1 MPSPH
6 GQLPTLS
13 GFPFAGMSRRGQ
25 ESAPFELL
33 IAIIVMTFV
42 IVIGFNALDL
52 LNQRTCEGTLNQ
64 NMEEIKT
71 AIELVAKNKSKANID
86 FGLPNCY
93 SDKEAKLRII
103 ERQESAYCSAHCGGS
118 LEQCTVLQFSSY
130 TPSYTQTKCLGI
142 SLGTSFPTGL
152 PCDARALDPPDRYEI
167 ADLKNENVGVQPG
180 TYTLIKQ
187 SDLLSG
193 SPQICAYRRK

>member
-1 MPSPH
+1 M
-6 GQLPTLS
+6 
-13 GFPFAGMSRRGQ
+13 GFRFSARGQ

-33 IAIIVMTFV
+33 IAIIVMSFV

-52 LNQRTCEGTLNQ
+52 LNNRTCEGTLNQ

-93 SDKEAKLRII
+93 NDKESKLRII
-103 ERQESAYCSAHCGGS
+103 ERQESSYCSAHCGGS
-118 LEQCTVLQFSSY
+118 LDQCTVLQFSSY
-130 TPSYTQTKCLGI
+130 DPSYTETKCLSI
-142 SLGTSFPTGL
+142 SLGTSFPVENP
-152 PCDARALDPPDRYEI
+152 PCDKQALGQPDRYETT
-167 ADLKNENVGVQPG
+167 DLKNEGVGILPG

-193 SPQICAYRRK
+193 SPQICAYRRR